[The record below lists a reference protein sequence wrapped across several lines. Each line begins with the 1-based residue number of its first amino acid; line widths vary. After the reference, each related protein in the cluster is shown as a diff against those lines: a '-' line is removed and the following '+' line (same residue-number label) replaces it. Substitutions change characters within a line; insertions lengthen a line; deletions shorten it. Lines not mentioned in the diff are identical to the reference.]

1 MILTTIPAKTI
12 MSNNFAFLVMEVSA
26 FLLRSEEL
34 SITHGYL
41 RVKKLTDVDHSLLFP
56 PEEGISNGNSNCR

>member
-12 MSNNFAFLVMEVSA
+12 MSNNFAFLFMDVSA
-26 FLLRSEEL
+26 LLLPTEEH

-41 RVKKLTDVDHSLLFP
+41 RVKKLTEVDHSLLFSS
-56 PEEGISNGNSNCR
+56 EEGISNGNRNCR

>member
-12 MSNNFAFLVMEVSA
+12 MSNNFAFLFMDMSA
-26 FLLRSEEL
+26 FLRPTEDH

-41 RVKKLTDVDHSLLFP
+41 RVKKLTEVDHSLLFSS
-56 PEEGISNGNSNCR
+56 EEGISNGNSNCR

>member
-12 MSNNFAFLVMEVSA
+12 MSNNFAFLFMDVSA
-26 FLLRSEEL
+26 FLLPTEEH

-41 RVKKLTDVDHSLLFP
+41 RVKKLTEVDHSLLFSS
-56 PEEGISNGNSNCR
+56 EEGISNGSSNCR